1 MMQRT
6 MDQKAW
12 VKDGLAPVLVLILV
26 ATTSFL
32 FGRQGR
38 PTVAEADASTAV
50 SATQSKTVSAPAPA
64 QNANVIDQIAQ
75 TLAETV
81 TPTTSNPS
89 SASQS
94 AARAPVGLININT
107 ATATELEEL
116 PGIGPSYA
124 KGIVDYRIQNGPF
137 VRVDDLDK
145 VKGIGPK
152 TLEKLRPLVTL

>member
-1 MMQRT
+1 MMKGA

-38 PTVAEADASTAV
+38 PTVAEADASTSA
-50 SATQSKTVSAPAPA
+50 SATQSKTVSAPTSV
-64 QNANVIDQIAQ
+64 QNTNVIDQIAQ

-124 KGIVDYRIQNGPF
+124 KGIIDYRTQNGPF

-152 TLEKLRPLVTL
+152 TLEKLRPLVTI

>member
-1 MMQRT
+1 

-50 SATQSKTVSAPAPA
+50 SATQSKTVSAPTST
-64 QNANVIDQIAQ
+64 QSTNVIDQIAQ

-81 TPTTSNPS
+81 TPNTSNPS

-94 AARAPVGLININT
+94 VARAPTGLININT
-107 ATATELEEL
+107 ATAAELEEL

-124 KGIVDYRIQNGPF
+124 KGIIDYRTQNGPF

-152 TLEKLRPLVTL
+152 TLEKLRPLVTI